1 VVIGVVVR
9 PCDSADV
16 SRLAELLG
24 LLFAQ
29 ESELSADLERQQQG
43 LALILGDERSGRIY
57 GAFAG
62 EVLVGMVGILFTIS
76 TAEGGPAAWLEDMI
90 VHPNWRG
97 QGVGERLMREAI
109 AGARAAGCTR
119 VTLLTDGDNA
129 AARRFYERLG
139 FVKSSMVPMRL
150 GLSDE

>member
-1 VVIGVVVR
+1 
-9 PCDSADV
+9 
-16 SRLAELLG
+16 
-24 LLFAQ
+24 
-29 ESELSADLERQQQG
+29 
-43 LALILGDERSGRIY
+43 
-57 GAFAG
+57 
-62 EVLVGMVGILFTIS
+62 
-76 TAEGGPAAWLEDMI
+76 